1 MHNLSV
7 NFIFCLLGKS
17 IVLEDDLENVIS
29 EDYDKI
35 KEEALQ
41 MTMNELKESKIVL
54 EGMEESITSANE
66 NGS

>member
-1 MHNLSV
+1 ML
-7 NFIFCLLGKS
+7 CLLEKS

-54 EGMEESITSANE
+54 ETMEAMEGMEESITSANE